1 MNRYIQTAIW
11 VFLAPLFGAIQ
22 AMASF
27 SLLMLQGGDL
37 SNSDLHRILLG
48 LALVYGGGWFIPAL
62 IISDLFLL
70 RRTLSRRDLA
80 RYILWIA
87 ITALLVGLLMQGM
100 LAMIGYPLT
109 ALAILG
115 CGFLHRKKRDALQVV
130 GPE

>member
-1 MNRYIQTAIW
+1 
-11 VFLAPLFGAIQ
+11 
-22 AMASF
+22 MASF